1 MWSLQQGPDPLAH
14 PVSVLQPAGPPPRT
28 APRAPLWPRLQRHLP
43 RPYSHSSHPP
53 ESESLILL
61 PLCDFS
67 CLTAFLSL
75 RALRASLWSTPNN
88 DLGMGLT
95 LGGCRAVLT
104 IILKTNPGEFI
115 NKTHTRCPRRTPASE
130 LFSPEVLLQ
139 PQRSDEWPLGG
150 ALSRLVQ
157 KARWDH
163 AFRNR
168 RQILWDSS
176 PVSSLVNPDSVTRR
190 SRGSARW
197 RLGPSLFPSRS
208 PWRGGHSGSLP
219 QGMRSPPSVR
229 VKGPPGSEQR
239 LPHGRVP
246 GASVRA

>member
-14 PVSVLQPAGPPPRT
+14 PVSVLQPAGPPPCT
-28 APRAPLWPRLQRHLP
+28 APWAPLWPCLQRHLP

-67 CLTAFLSL
+67 CSTTFLSL
-75 RALRASLWSTPNN
+75 RALRACLWSTPNN
-88 DLGMGLT
+88 DWGMGLM

-176 PVSSLVNPDSVTRR
+176 PVSSLVNPDSVTGR
-190 SRGSARW
+190 SWGAPSGGWAHRCFHLGLPEEGAILGLCLRECD
-197 RLGPSLFPSRS
+197 RLLPS
-208 PWRGGHSGSLP
+208 G
-219 QGMRSPPSVR
+219 
-229 VKGPPGSEQR
+229 
-239 LPHGRVP
+239 
-246 GASVRA
+246 